1 MSLLCP
7 NCEKTN
13 KCDCKTCNP
22 DGNATDL
29 IIILEQEQLYQC
41 CFCSHKFNEQD
52 SLDLEWDRMHEDFKN
67 NITPEMCIT
76 WNSFVL
82 VKERK
87 EYLCSLK
94 EHGYVSKYGDY
105 GFESAFF
112 QHFGIRHDKCGY
124 ENLNKLKIQLDRD
137 NKISKLIQT
146 NI

>member
-1 MSLLCP
+1 MALICP
-7 NCEKTN
+7 KCEKIN
-13 KCDCKTCNP
+13 KCDCKSCNP
-22 DGNATDL
+22 DGKATDL
-29 IIILEQEQLYQC
+29 VIILEQEQLYQC

-76 WNSFVL
+76 WKSFVL
-82 VKERK
+82 AKERK
-87 EYLCSLK
+87 EYV
-94 EHGYVSKYGDY
+94 GRYGYGDY

-112 QHFGIRHDKCGY
+112 QHFGIRHDKFGY
-124 ENLNKLKIQLDRD
+124 ESLNKLKIQLDRD

>member
-7 NCEKTN
+7 KCEKIN
-13 KCDCKTCNP
+13 KCDCKSCNP
-22 DGNATDL
+22 DGKATDL
-29 IIILEQEQLYQC
+29 VIILEQEQLYQC

-76 WNSFVL
+76 WKSFVL

-87 EYLCSLK
+87 EYA
-94 EHGYVSKYGDY
+94 GRYGDY